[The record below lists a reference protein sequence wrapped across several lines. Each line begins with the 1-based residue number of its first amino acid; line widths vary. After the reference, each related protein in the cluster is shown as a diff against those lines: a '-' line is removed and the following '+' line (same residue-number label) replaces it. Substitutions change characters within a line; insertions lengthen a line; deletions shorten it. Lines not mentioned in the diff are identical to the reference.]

1 MPLIIFL
8 IVLFA
13 LIFWLDGNLVF
24 RFLYLAVNLWLLVMY
39 LTITELQTTNLPQVP
54 WFETTPVSNTVK
66 IYLAI
71 LLSVAGIILYFISRS
86 LHLSKTAAF
95 FPIITAV
102 TLLVGTFIP
111 TSELKSII
119 GAAISLSSML
129 AHIIYFSL
137 NSRRLFRR

>member
-1 MPLIIFL
+1 MPLIVFL
-8 IVLFA
+8 IILFA

-39 LTITELQTTNLPQVP
+39 LTVTELQTTDLPQVP
-54 WFETTPVSNTVK
+54 WFETTPISNTVR

-95 FPIITAV
+95 FPVITAI
-102 TLLVGTFIP
+102 TLLIGIFIP
-111 TSELKSII
+111 SSELKSTV
-119 GAAISLSSML
+119 GAFVSLSLML
-129 AHIIYFSL
+129 AHIICFGL
-137 NSRRLFRR
+137 NSRRLFQR

>member
-54 WFETTPVSNTVK
+54 WFETTPVSNTIK

-111 TSELKSII
+111 ASELKSII

-137 NSRRLFRR
+137 NSHRLFRR